1 MSAFGKAQEKEFE
14 RVRAMGRKAT
24 AKGTR
29 SCWSKFADAEN
40 PYEARYGESWRD
52 KIPGSFSVTS
62 IQELANHVINEGNRI
77 FEDTRFRNT
86 WVIYHDALPQW
97 WEKQTQEYIASRG
110 FADRQWKSNPDT
122 DLLVTGYYVG
132 KLMGDSPELMPLD
145 SSLFSDHIENVAKL
159 VVYTAKLP
167 VEERYTMGTPDRA
180 WRTIVA
186 AWSQLSG
193 ERIVQDV
200 GRFSGAIDAIIAA
213 EGAYVADHDLRNGH
227 RRLMRRLV
235 RGGAPV
241 EGGYSATTAALL
253 EKGLEELKKSWEG
266 MTEKYLVEE

>member
-1 MSAFGKAQEKEFE
+1 
-14 RVRAMGRKAT
+14 
-24 AKGTR
+24 
-29 SCWSKFADAEN
+29 
-40 PYEARYGESWRD
+40 
-52 KIPGSFSVTS
+52 
-62 IQELANHVINEGNRI
+62 
-77 FEDTRFRNT
+77 
-86 WVIYHDALPQW
+86 
-97 WEKQTQEYIASRG
+97 
-110 FADRQWKSNPDT
+110 
-122 DLLVTGYYVG
+122 
-132 KLMGDSPELMPLD
+132 MGDSPELMPLD

-241 EGGYSATTAALL
+241 GGGYSATTAALL
-253 EKGLEELKKSWEG
+253 EKGLDELKKSWEA
-266 MTEKYLVEE
+266 MTEKYLVVVEGTL